1 LGGPDLAAR
10 PLVGNDPQDRGLV
23 NPPAVYTPEIRVAM
37 GGQACAGAAGP
48 SPPPFAARPNL
59 SQSPETEDLM
69 AEPRAPR
76 LCVLIDADNV
86 PASYAEAIFDE
97 IAGMGEASVRRIYG
111 DWSATRLGAWAR
123 KVAALGMVAD
133 QQFSNTKGKNA
144 SDIGLVIAAMDFLH
158 SGLFDGFVLVSS
170 DSDFTRLAARIRE
183 QGLDVYGIGEKKTP
197 EAFRMA
203 CKRFIYVE
211 NLDDTPP
218 VQPTESK
225 QESPTKPGGKEP
237 PQQAIP
243 LIIAAMR
250 AIDPD
255 GEWYSLGQI
264 GQYITQGAPDF
275 DTRTYGSAKLSDLVR
290 KISRFEVRSGPG
302 GQLLARDVS

>member
-1 LGGPDLAAR
+1 MPDILR
-10 PLVGNDPQDRGLV
+10 PDH
-23 NPPAVYTPEIRVAM
+23 
-37 GGQACAGAAGP
+37 
-48 SPPPFAARPNL
+48 S
-59 SQSPETEDLM
+59 
-69 AEPRAPR
+69 RAPR

-86 PASYAEAIFDE
+86 PAGYADAIFEE
-97 IAGMGEASVRRIYG
+97 IAGLGEASVRRIYG
-111 DWSATRLGAWAR
+111 DWSAIRLNAWAKR
-123 KVAALGMVAD
+123 VAALGLVAD
-133 QQFSNTKGKNA
+133 QQFANTKGKNA
-144 SDIGLVIAAMDFLH
+144 SDIGLVISAMDFLH

-211 NLDDTPP
+211 NLAAREDRVETDAPP
-218 VQPTESK
+218 ERGPVSEASEPAPVR
-225 QESPTKPGGKEP
+225 PTKEP
-237 PQQAIP
+237 TQKAIP

-250 AIDPD
+250 AIDPE

-264 GQYITQGAPDF
+264 GQYITQGNPDF

-290 KISRFEVRSGPG
+290 KISRFEVKPGPG
-302 GQLLARDVS
+302 GQLLARDVA

>member
-1 LGGPDLAAR
+1 MP
-10 PLVGNDPQDRGLV
+10 
-23 NPPAVYTPEIRVAM
+23 
-37 GGQACAGAAGP
+37 
-48 SPPPFAARPNL
+48 
-59 SQSPETEDLM
+59 
-69 AEPRAPR
+69 EPRAPR

-86 PASYAEAIFDE
+86 PSGYAEAIFEE
-97 IAGMGEASVRRIYG
+97 IASLGEASVRRIYG
-111 DWSATRLGAWAR
+111 DWSAQRLAGWA
-123 KVAALGMVAD
+123 KQVAALGLVAD

-211 NLDDTPP
+211 NLGAAEDQPEPAPAKGTPRAEQPDTP
-218 VQPTESK
+218 
-225 QESPTKPGGKEP
+225 KPGAKEAP
-237 PQQAIP
+237 AKAIP
-243 LIIAAMR
+243 FIVAAMR

-255 GEWYSLGQI
+255 AEWYSLGQV
-264 GQYITQGAPDF
+264 GQFITQGNPDF

-290 KISRFEVRSGPG
+290 KISRFEVRPGPS
-302 GQLLARDVS
+302 GQLQMRDVA

>member
-1 LGGPDLAAR
+1 MA
-10 PLVGNDPQDRGLV
+10 QD
-23 NPPAVYTPEIRVAM
+23 
-37 GGQACAGAAGP
+37 
-48 SPPPFAARPNL
+48 
-59 SQSPETEDLM
+59 
-69 AEPRAPR
+69 PRAPR

-86 PASYAEAIFDE
+86 PSGYAEAIFEE
-97 IAGMGEASVRRIYG
+97 IAALGEASVRRIYG
-111 DWSATRLGAWAR
+111 DWSAQRLGGWAR
-123 KVAALGMVAD
+123 KVAALGLVAD

-211 NLDDTPP
+211 NLGSGEEPAREERRDPAPAEPASDPAP
-218 VQPTESK
+218 R
-225 QESPTKPGGKEP
+225 PGAKEP
-237 PQQAIP
+237 PAKAIP
-243 LIIAAMR
+243 LIVAAMR
-250 AIDPD
+250 AIDPE
-255 GEWYSLGQI
+255 GEWYSMGQV
-264 GQYITQGAPDF
+264 GQFITQANPDF

-290 KISRFEVRSGPG
+290 KISSRFEIKPGPG
-302 GQLLARDVS
+302 GQLLVRDVA

>member
-1 LGGPDLAAR
+1 M
-10 PLVGNDPQDRGLV
+10 PQ
-23 NPPAVYTPEIRVAM
+23 T
-37 GGQACAGAAGP
+37 
-48 SPPPFAARPNL
+48 
-59 SQSPETEDLM
+59 
-69 AEPRAPR
+69 RAPR

-86 PASYAEAIFDE
+86 PASYAEAIFE
-97 IAGMGEASVRRIYG
+97 EVASLGEASVRRIYG
-111 DWSATRLGAWAR
+111 DWSALRLGAWAK
-123 KVAALGMVAD
+123 KVAALGLVAD

-144 SDIGLVIAAMDFLH
+144 SDIGLVISAMDFLH

-211 NLDDTPP
+211 NLGGAEEPAPRPAPRAGTAEP
-218 VQPTESK
+218 QPAPE
-225 QESPTKPGGKEP
+225 PRGAKEAP
-237 PQQAIP
+237 AKAIP
-243 LIIAAMR
+243 LIIQAMR
-250 AIDPD
+250 AIDPE

-290 KISRFEVRSGPG
+290 KIPRFEVKSGPG
-302 GQLLARDVS
+302 GQLLARDVA

>member
-1 LGGPDLAAR
+1 MP
-10 PLVGNDPQDRGLV
+10 
-23 NPPAVYTPEIRVAM
+23 
-37 GGQACAGAAGP
+37 
-48 SPPPFAARPNL
+48 
-59 SQSPETEDLM
+59 
-69 AEPRAPR
+69 EPRAPR

-86 PASYAEAIFDE
+86 PAGYADAIFEE
-97 IAGMGEASVRRIYG
+97 IASLGEASVRRIYG
-111 DWSATRLGAWAR
+111 DWSAQRLGGWAK
-123 KVAALGMVAD
+123 KVAALGLVAD

-211 NLDDTPP
+211 NLGSDDTPDEAP
-218 VQPTESK
+218 QPDLRSSVSA
-225 QESPTKPGGKEP
+225 QDPKPQTRGAKEP
-237 PQQAIP
+237 PQKAIP

-250 AIDPD
+250 AIDPE
-255 GEWYSLGQI
+255 GEWYSLGQV
-264 GQYITQGAPDF
+264 GQYITQANPDF

-290 KISRFEVRSGPG
+290 KISRFEVKSGPG
-302 GQLLARDVS
+302 GQLLARDVA

>member
-1 LGGPDLAAR
+1 
-10 PLVGNDPQDRGLV
+10 
-23 NPPAVYTPEIRVAM
+23 
-37 GGQACAGAAGP
+37 
-48 SPPPFAARPNL
+48 
-59 SQSPETEDLM
+59 M
-69 AEPRAPR
+69 ADQRAPR
-76 LCVLIDADNV
+76 LAVLIDADNV
-86 PASYAEAIFDE
+86 PAGYAEAIFEE
-97 IAGMGEASVRRIYG
+97 IAGLGEASVRRIYG

-123 KVAALGMVAD
+123 KVAALGLVAD

-211 NLDDTPP
+211 NLGATDEPREEAPKIVKPD
-218 VQPTESK
+218 VIDALV
-225 QESPTKPGGKEP
+225 KPGTKEAP
-237 PQQAIP
+237 AKAIP

-250 AIDPD
+250 AIDPE
-255 GEWYSLGQI
+255 GEWYSMGQI
-264 GQYITQGAPDF
+264 GQYITQANPDF

-290 KISRFEVRSGPG
+290 KISRFEVKQGAGS
-302 GQLLARDVS
+302 QLLARDIA

>member
-1 LGGPDLAAR
+1 MP
-10 PLVGNDPQDRGLV
+10 
-23 NPPAVYTPEIRVAM
+23 
-37 GGQACAGAAGP
+37 
-48 SPPPFAARPNL
+48 
-59 SQSPETEDLM
+59 
-69 AEPRAPR
+69 EPRAPR

-86 PASYAEAIFDE
+86 PSGYAEAIFEE
-97 IAGMGEASVRRIYG
+97 IASLGEASVRRIYG
-111 DWSATRLGAWAR
+111 DWSAQRLAGWA
-123 KVAALGMVAD
+123 KQVAALGLVAD

-211 NLDDTPP
+211 NLGTAEDIPEAAPPARGTTRTEPVESTP
-218 VQPTESK
+218 
-225 QESPTKPGGKEP
+225 KPGTKEAP
-237 PQQAIP
+237 AKAIP
-243 LIIAAMR
+243 FIIAAMR

-255 GEWYSLGQI
+255 AEWYSLGQV
-264 GQYITQGAPDF
+264 GQFITQGNPDF

-290 KISRFEVRSGPG
+290 KISRFEVRPGPG
-302 GQLLARDVS
+302 GQLQMRDVA

>member
-1 LGGPDLAAR
+1 MSD
-10 PLVGNDPQDRGLV
+10 
-23 NPPAVYTPEIRVAM
+23 
-37 GGQACAGAAGP
+37 
-48 SPPPFAARPNL
+48 
-59 SQSPETEDLM
+59 
-69 AEPRAPR
+69 PRAPR

-86 PASYAEAIFDE
+86 PASYAEAIFE
-97 IAGMGEASVRRIYG
+97 EVASLGEASVRRIYG
-111 DWSATRLGAWAR
+111 DWSAQRLYRWAE
-123 KVAALGMVAD
+123 KVAALGLVAD

-211 NLDDTPP
+211 NLGSDEPSRAVAKPDQPGTPAPAETPP
-218 VQPTESK
+218 PAT
-225 QESPTKPGGKEP
+225 TRGTKEP
-237 PQQAIP
+237 PAKAIP
-243 LIIAAMR
+243 HIIAAMR
-250 AIDPD
+250 AIDPE

-264 GQYITQGAPDF
+264 GQFITQGTPDF
-275 DTRTYGSAKLSDLVR
+275 DTRTYGSAKLSDLLR
-290 KISRFEVRSGPG
+290 KIPRFELKPGPG
-302 GQLLARDVS
+302 NTLMARDIS

>member
-1 LGGPDLAAR
+1 MSD
-10 PLVGNDPQDRGLV
+10 D
-23 NPPAVYTPEIRVAM
+23 
-37 GGQACAGAAGP
+37 
-48 SPPPFAARPNL
+48 
-59 SQSPETEDLM
+59 
-69 AEPRAPR
+69 RAPR

-86 PASYAEAIFDE
+86 PAGYAEAIFEE
-97 IAGMGEASVRRIYG
+97 IAGLGEASVRRIYG
-111 DWSATRLGAWAR
+111 DWSATRLAGWAK
-123 KVAALGMVAD
+123 KVAALGLVAD

-170 DSDFTRLAARIRE
+170 DSDFTRLAARVRE

-211 NLDDTPP
+211 NLGGSLGVIEEPAAARAPREQAPEPQAVAPRAAAT
-218 VQPTESK
+218 
-225 QESPTKPGGKEP
+225 GGKEP
-237 PQQAIP
+237 PAKAIP
-243 LIIAAMR
+243 LIISAMR

-264 GQYITQGAPDF
+264 GQYITQGVPDF
-275 DTRTYGSAKLSDLVR
+275 DTRTYGSAKLADLMR
-290 KISRFEVRSGPG
+290 KLPRFEVKQGQG
-302 GQLLARDVS
+302 GQLLARDVT